1 MINCVYYYARVIIMN
16 KIQIGRKQVHSLPI
30 PQNPNY
36 KHDIATFNAWLNNE
50 GRVISSEALE
60 EFFSHLQNEGLKPS
74 TIKRYKSSIRRSMKE
89 LLGEHLTKLQ
99 NESIDAFFRTIK
111 ITSDKDEKGIT
122 ENEILSSDELKALL
136 NASGHK
142 TSLIIQA
149 LFETACRVSELCSIR
164 LSNCKRFKAGMEI
177 RIIGKGNKS
186 RNVYMS
192 YDLYKA
198 IRDTYEGR
206 VYLFESGRKPL
217 SRITVHTLIKRAGLK
232 IGRYDIHAHTLRHTF
247 ATINITKLGLP
258 KVSKYLG
265 HSSIN
270 VTTSFYLHGKASL
283 NEVLTCTK
291 EILGE

>member
-1 MINCVYYYARVIIMN
+1 MGYCVYYYARVKFMN
-16 KIQIGRKQVHSLPI
+16 EIQIGRNKVYILPV

-36 KHDIATFNAWLNNE
+36 KHDIVAFNAWLSSE
-50 GRVISSEALE
+50 SKAISSDVLE
-60 EFFSHLQNEGLKPS
+60 EFFTHLQNEGLKPS
-74 TIKRYKSSIRRSMKE
+74 TIRRYKSSIRRSMKE

-136 NASGHK
+136 NASGQK

-164 LSNCKRFKAGMEI
+164 LSNCKRFKNGMEI
-177 RIIGKGNKS
+177 RIIGKGKKS
-186 RNVYMS
+186 RNVYLS

-198 IRDTYEGR
+198 IREIYNGR
-206 VYLFESGRKPL
+206 IYLFESSRKPL

-247 ATINITKLGLP
+247 ASININKLGLP